1 MDVTFIFLSII
12 SIMVVSEKGKGV
24 VDGEIHTDTNLK
36 LGEMQVYLEKV
47 MRSEADRVREALKAE
62 LQNVLG
68 VLKSEFESKVNRVL
82 NEFQDMRTEMK
93 DILRA
98 QKESQDL
105 DQLTS
110 TKGNLRDF

>member
-1 MDVTFIFLSII
+1 MDVAFIFLSII

-24 VDGEIHTDTNLK
+24 VDCEIHTGTNLK
-36 LGEMQVYLEKV
+36 LDEMQGYLEQV
-47 MRSEADRVREALKAE
+47 LRSEADRVREAVKAE

-98 QKESQDL
+98 QKQSHDL

-110 TKGNLRDF
+110 TKGNLGGF

>member
-1 MDVTFIFLSII
+1 
-12 SIMVVSEKGKGV
+12 
-24 VDGEIHTDTNLK
+24 
-36 LGEMQVYLEKV
+36 MQSYLEQV
-47 MRSEADRVREALKAE
+47 LRSEADRVREALKAE

-98 QKESQDL
+98 QKESQAL

>member
-1 MDVTFIFLSII
+1 
-12 SIMVVSEKGKGV
+12 MVVSGKGKGV
-24 VDGEIHTDTNLK
+24 VDGEMHTDTDLK
-36 LGEMQVYLEKV
+36 LNEMQGYLEQV
-47 MRSEADRVREALKAE
+47 LRSEADRVREALKAE

-68 VLKSEFESKVNRVL
+68 VLKSELESKVNRVL

-110 TKGNLRDF
+110 TKGSLGGF